1 MIFSRLSAAKLSMGA
16 WSRLGAATILCLI
29 GAVGCTTPVEVLDP
43 NAPPATETPDTEEPG
58 ATIDVFFGDVESP
71 AGGTV
76 KELRLPGPEAAAM
89 VACDQEGFVP
99 FAYSDTGM
107 DWVGCQVPNPGD
119 AVGPESA
126 LTEPELSD
134 VPSPVGGT
142 VSMITLPGPQ
152 SAISVVCDQGTPFV
166 YEDQGTWIGC
176 QGS

>member
-1 MIFSRLSAAKLSMGA
+1 MVLSRFWATSAIAAASL
-16 WSRLGAATILCLI
+16 LGAVA
-29 GAVGCTTPVEVLDP
+29 CTVPVEVLDP
-43 NAPPATETPDTEEPG
+43 NAPATDDPVANIG
-58 ATIDVFFGDVESP
+58 VFFGDVESP

-76 KELRLPGPEAAAM
+76 KELRLPGPETAAM

-107 DWVGCQVPNPGD
+107 NWVGCQVPNPGD

-134 VPSPVGGT
+134 EPSPVGGT
-142 VSMITLPGPQ
+142 VSMVTIPGPQ
-152 SAISVVCDQGTPFV
+152 SAISVVCNSGTPFV

-176 QGS
+176 QG

>member
-1 MIFSRLSAAKLSMGA
+1 MVFSRLPVAKLSMSA
-16 WSRLGAATILCLI
+16 WGRLGAAAALCLI

-43 NAPPATETPDTEEPG
+43 EAPSTEAPATEAPA
-58 ATIDVFFGDVESP
+58 ATVDVFFGDVESP

-99 FAYSDTGM
+99 FSYSDMGM
-107 DWVGCQVPNPGD
+107 NWVGCQVPNPGD
-119 AVGPESA
+119 SVGLESS

-142 VSMITLPGPQ
+142 VSMVIIPGPQ
-152 SAISVVCDQGTPFV
+152 SAISVLCETGTPFV
-166 YEDQGTWIGC
+166 YEDQGTWVGC

>member
-1 MIFSRLSAAKLSMGA
+1 MVFSCLPVAKLSRNA
-16 WSRLGAATILCLI
+16 RGAAATLCLM

-43 NAPPATETPDTEEPG
+43 NAPPTEAPGTEEPG

-89 VACDQEGFVP
+89 VACYQEGFEP
-99 FAYSDTGM
+99 FSYSDTGM

-119 AVGPESA
+119 SVGLESS

-142 VSMITLPGPQ
+142 VSMITIPGPQ
-152 SAISVVCDQGTPFV
+152 SAISVVCDTGTPFV

-176 QGS
+176 QGN